1 MPDYVAHATKDR
13 VDEGAAGILRAAQS
27 HHKKRYMVRRL
38 GKVRLSRVSFP
49 HSKID
54 KNGNQEDE
62 N

>member
-38 GKVRLSRVSFP
+38 GSMMTTNLILILLVAVFIYFGMRK
-49 HSKID
+49 
-54 KNGNQEDE
+54 
-62 N
+62 